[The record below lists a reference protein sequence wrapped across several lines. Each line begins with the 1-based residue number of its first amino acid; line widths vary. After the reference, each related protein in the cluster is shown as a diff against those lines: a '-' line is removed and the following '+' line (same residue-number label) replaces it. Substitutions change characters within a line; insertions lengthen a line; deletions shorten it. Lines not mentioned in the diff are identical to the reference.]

1 MLDELVCERVA
12 RLLLEGLG
20 LAVED
25 GVPVLSGEVVDERVP
40 KTLGAVVRD
49 TEGDGDTVLMPIPE
63 AVIVLVGTCVKDILL
78 VTDKEEEALG
88 DFVCVVELVCVID
101 I

>member
-1 MLDELVCERVA
+1 LLDELVCERVA
-12 RLLLEGLG
+12 RVLLEGLG

-25 GVPVLSGEVVDERVP
+25 GVPVFSGEVVDERVP
-40 KTLGAVVRD
+40 KTLGAVVTD
-49 TEGDGDTVLMPIPE
+49 TEGDGDTVLMPIPD
-63 AVIVLVGTCVKDILL
+63 ALTVFVIGSVKETLL

-88 DFVCVVELVCVID
+88 DFVCVVELVCVLD

>member
-1 MLDELVCERVA
+1 MA

-25 GVPVLSGEVVDERVP
+25 GVPVLSGDAVEERVP
-40 KTLGAVVRD
+40 KTLGAVVTD

-63 AVIVLVGTCVKDILL
+63 AVIVLVDTCVKDILL
-78 VTDKEEEALG
+78 VTDDDEEALG
-88 DFVCVVELVCVID
+88 DFVCVIELVVVLD